1 MSMEN
6 LDSLKD
12 LWKNQGESKIRY
24 SQDDI
29 HKMVQQKSSSI
40 VKWILIISLLEFI
53 LPNLIFLFTD
63 FESTRIFY
71 QEYGLS
77 NTMIIYSAVHIV
89 IIIAFIYVFYKNYR
103 NISAESTVKILLG
116 NIIKTRRTVKYYI
129 YYNLTIM
136 GIIGLHM
143 FYSVY
148 NSLSF
153 QQNLE
158 AGTSMLMIWV
168 ISIVLL
174 CLALLIFWLFY
185 KILYGFFLR
194 KLKRNYA
201 ALSNQDDL

>member
-1 MSMEN
+1 MEN

-77 NTMIIYSAVHIV
+77 NTMFIYSAVHIV
-89 IIIAFIYVFYKNYR
+89 VIIAFIYVFYKNYR

-153 QQNLE
+153 QQNLD

>member
-1 MSMEN
+1 MEN

-63 FESTRIFY
+63 FESTKIFY

-89 IIIAFIYVFYKNYR
+89 VIIAFIYVFYKNYR
-103 NISAESTVKILLG
+103 NISAESTVKILLE

-201 ALSNQDDL
+201 ALSNHDDL

>member
-153 QQNLE
+153 QENLE

-174 CLALLIFWLFY
+174 CLALSIFWLFY

>member
-1 MSMEN
+1 MEN

-29 HKMVQQKSSSI
+29 HQMVQQKSSSI

-89 IIIAFIYVFYKNYR
+89 VIIAFIYVFYKNYR

-153 QQNLE
+153 QQNLD

>member
-29 HKMVQQKSSSI
+29 HKMVHQKSSSI

-89 IIIAFIYVFYKNYR
+89 VIIAFIYVFYKNYR
-103 NISAESTVKILLG
+103 NISAESTVKILLE